1 MVGAFNHSVRVGL
14 GIPRFH
20 DRALRNL
27 YQSIA
32 PIRADQQCYG
42 TCQTINKEMWI
53 HRITTVIKEL
63 LDYLQRNAD

>member
-1 MVGAFNHSVRVGL
+1 
-14 GIPRFH
+14 
-20 DRALRNL
+20 L